1 MAIHSKVVVLGGGPG
16 GYAAAFLAADLGLE
30 TTIVEADSRLGGT
43 CLLRGCIPSK
53 ALLHVA
59 KVISEASEMTHWG
72 VEYSK
77 PRVSIDKMR
86 ARKEQI
92 LDTLS
97 GGLAQLAKR
106 RNVRVINAR
115 GIFVDSQT
123 LQLEDPSPRPSP
135 TWGGAGE
142 RLTFDHC
149 ILATGSVPAMPKMFK
164 IDSPRV
170 MDSTGALALEDVPQS
185 LLVIGGGYI
194 GLEMGTVYAE
204 IGSAVTVVEL
214 LDGLLPGADRDLVKP
229 LEKRLRERFAGIHL
243 NTKVVELKDAG
254 EKVDVRVEGAEFN
267 GTHSFDRVLVSIGR
281 RPVTSGIGLENTK
294 VKVNDRGFVVVNNKQ
309 QTADPHILA
318 IGDVAGEPM
327 LAHKASHEGK
337 VAAEVLAGHAAAFE
351 PQAIPAVVF
360 TDPEIAWAGLMA
372 DEAKRTGR
380 DVAVVQYPWQAS
392 GRAIAIGRTDGLTK
406 WIVDPSTDRVLGCG
420 IVGAGAGELIA
431 ESVVAIEMGCTV
443 RDVAESIHPH
453 PTLGETLSFAADV
466 YLGTATEV
474 YRPKRK

>member
-1 MAIHSKVVVLGGGPG
+1 MAIHAKVVVLGGGPG

-30 TTIVEADSRLGGT
+30 VTIVEAGPRLGGT

-59 KVISEASEMTHWG
+59 KVISEAAEIALWG
-72 VEYSK
+72 VEYPR

-86 ARKEQI
+86 ARKQQVI
-92 LDTLS
+92 DTLS

-106 RNVRVINAR
+106 RNVRIINAR

-123 LQLEDPSPRPSP
+123 LQLE
-135 TWGGAGE
+135 GGDASNRESE

-149 ILATGSVPAMPKMFK
+149 VLATGSVPAMPKMFK

-170 MDSTGALALEDVPQS
+170 MDSTGALALADIPQS

-204 IGSAVTVVEL
+204 LGSAVTVVEL

-243 NTKVVELKDAG
+243 STRVVELTGAG
-254 EKVDVRVEGAEFN
+254 EKVDLRMEGAELN
-267 GTHSFDRVLVSIGR
+267 GTHSYDRVLVSIGR

-294 VKVNDRGFVVVNNKQ
+294 VKVNDGGFVVVDQ
-309 QTADPHILA
+309 QQRTADPHIMA

-337 VAAEVLAGHAAAFE
+337 VAAEVLAGRPAAFE

-360 TDPEIAWAGLMA
+360 TDPEIAWAGLTMS
-372 DEAKRTGR
+372 EAERTGR
-380 DVAVVQYPWQAS
+380 DVTVAQYPWQAS

-406 WIVDPSTDRVLGCG
+406 WIVDPSSDRVLGCG
-420 IVGAGAGELIA
+420 IVGVGAGEMIA
-431 ESVVAIEMGCTV
+431 EAVVAIEMGCTV
-443 RDVAESIHPH
+443 RDLADSIHPH
-453 PTLGETLSFAADV
+453 PTLSETLAFAGDV

-474 YRPKRK
+474 YRPRRK